1 MPSSLVMTQNQ
12 GAPRQQVTTEERK
25 QTIAQFES
33 QFYGLSTL
41 LKERLLVTA
50 DERFVNKR
58 NELMYYAANGSI
70 YIT

>member
-1 MPSSLVMTQNQ
+1 MPLSLVMTQNQ

-50 DERFVNKR
+50 DERFVNKM

>member
-1 MPSSLVMTQNQ
+1 MPLSSVKTQLQ
-12 GAPRQQVTTEERK
+12 DALCQQVTTEERK

-33 QFYGLSTL
+33 RFYGLSTM

-50 DERFVNKR
+50 DERFVNKM

>member
-1 MPSSLVMTQNQ
+1 MPLSLVTTQNQ

-33 QFYGLSTL
+33 QFYRLSTL
-41 LKERLLVTA
+41 LKERLLVTT
-50 DERFVNKR
+50 DERFANKM
-58 NELMYYAANGSI
+58 NELMYYATNGSV

>member
-41 LKERLLVTA
+41 LKERLLVTT
-50 DERFVNKR
+50 DERFANKM
-58 NELMYYAANGSI
+58 NELAYYATNGSV
-70 YIT
+70 YMT

>member
-12 GAPRQQVTTEERK
+12 GVPRQQVTTEERK

-41 LKERLLVTA
+41 LKERLLVTT
-50 DERFVNKR
+50 DERFANKMD
-58 NELMYYAANGSI
+58 ELMYYAANGSV

>member
-33 QFYGLSTL
+33 RFYGLSTM
-41 LKERLLVTA
+41 LKERLLITT
-50 DERFVNKR
+50 DERFTNKMD
-58 NELMYYAANGSI
+58 ELTYYAANGSV
-70 YIT
+70 YTT